1 MARKEFQFDF
11 NEDADPVEELH
22 RLRVAMTKHFKTI
35 EAFMEYIRATPTAEE
50 FLAQT
55 APEAQ
60 KPKPKA
66 TAKARTKAPAGTR
79 AKKPAG
85 QRNAARKRRTQKA
98 ISEK

>member
-11 NEDADPVEELH
+11 NEDADPVDELH
-22 RLRVAMTKHFKTI
+22 RLRVAMTKHFKTM
-35 EAFMEYIRATPTAEE
+35 EALMEYIHSAPTAEE

-60 KPKPKA
+60 KPKP
-66 TAKARTKAPAGTR
+66 KARTKAPAGTR